1 MRWLLY
7 YFSSN
12 QDVDISSMIRL
23 NSDIFGYKI
32 FEILINWNLQIG
44 GALFGIA
51 FFTIAAMLP
60 SVKRQRNTLILTGI
74 GMMLLFDSKD
84 ISSLVYS
91 TYPPLGA
98 VSIGFIG
105 LASYLVYFRNLRDG
119 KAFGIRQEVGCRF
132 AKKESR
138 IIRNLLRSIALSQN
152 QIETEKTVKDLM
164 KVTSKMEVEEQI
176 PMSQEE
182 IKQLVNDVISEIRS
196 SKIRQEVRGPS
207 SIKL

>member
-1 MRWLLY
+1 
-7 YFSSN
+7 
-12 QDVDISSMIRL
+12 MIRL

-51 FFTIAAMLP
+51 FLAIAARLP

-74 GMMLLFDSKD
+74 GMMLLFSSKD

-105 LASYLVYFRNLRDG
+105 LLLFGVLRNLRDG

-132 AKKESR
+132 AKKNRE
-138 IIRNLLRSIALSQN
+138 
-152 QIETEKTVKDLM
+152 
-164 KVTSKMEVEEQI
+164 
-176 PMSQEE
+176 
-182 IKQLVNDVISEIRS
+182 
-196 SKIRQEVRGPS
+196 
-207 SIKL
+207 